1 MIEQVKQIVREAS
14 EIIKRAGDIAE
25 NTMAKEG
32 TANYVTKY
40 DLEVQKFLMKR
51 LSETFE
57 GCHFIG
63 EEAGCDENPVAR
75 GLTFIID
82 PIDGTT
88 NYFRRRRCSMISIGA
103 VENKLPVFG
112 GLYDPYLDEMY
123 LAERGKGAT
132 CNGERIRVSDTS
144 LDKALIGFGS
154 APYYEEL
161 FSLTGRTVSTL
172 LPKIADVRRTGSAC
186 RELCD
191 VARGISDGHFEWRL
205 QPWDY
210 CAGTLLIEEAGGR
223 CGDIRGGS
231 VVYDRPMAHMAA
243 NARIFDNLR
252 EVLQSADCENPDS
265 MV

>member
-1 MIEQVKQIVREAS
+1 MDALSSLLRAAGRMMLDYQSPKVFSKGHHADFVTEA
-14 EIIKRAGDIAE
+14 DIA
-25 NTMAKEG
+25 
-32 TANYVTKY
+32 
-40 DLEVQKFLMKR
+40 VQSYLVDGLQRAYPHAKFLA
-51 LSETFE
+51 
-57 GCHFIG
+57 
-63 EEAGCDENPVAR
+63 EEEDRHVLTDA
-75 GLTFIID
+75 LTFIID

-191 VARGISDGHFEWRL
+191 VARGISDGTSSGGFSR
-205 QPWDY
+205 
-210 CAGTLLIEEAGGR
+210 GTTARGR
-223 CGDIRGGS
+223 C
-231 VVYDRPMAHMAA
+231 
-243 NARIFDNLR
+243 
-252 EVLQSADCENPDS
+252 
-265 MV
+265 

>member
-1 MIEQVKQIVREAS
+1 MNELDSLLRTAGRMMLDYQSPKVFSKGHHADFVTEA
-14 EIIKRAGDIAE
+14 DIA
-25 NTMAKEG
+25 
-32 TANYVTKY
+32 
-40 DLEVQKFLMKR
+40 VQSYLVDALQRAYPRAKFLA
-51 LSETFE
+51 
-57 GCHFIG
+57 
-63 EEAGCDENPVAR
+63 EEEERHVLTDA
-75 GLTFIID
+75 LTFIID

-172 LPKIADVRRTGSAC
+172 LPKIADVRR
-186 RELCD
+186 
-191 VARGISDGHFEWRL
+191 
-205 QPWDY
+205 WDY

>member
-1 MIEQVKQIVREAS
+1 
-14 EIIKRAGDIAE
+14 
-25 NTMAKEG
+25 
-32 TANYVTKY
+32 
-40 DLEVQKFLMKR
+40 
-51 LSETFE
+51 
-57 GCHFIG
+57 
-63 EEAGCDENPVAR
+63 
-75 GLTFIID
+75 
-82 PIDGTT
+82 
-88 NYFRRRRCSMISIGA
+88 MISIGA
-103 VENKLPVFG
+103 VENNLPVFG
-112 GLYDPYLDEMY
+112 GLYDPYANEMY

>member
-1 MIEQVKQIVREAS
+1 MMLDYQSPKVFSKGHHADFVTEA
-14 EIIKRAGDIAE
+14 DIA
-25 NTMAKEG
+25 
-32 TANYVTKY
+32 
-40 DLEVQKFLMKR
+40 VQSYLVDALQRAYPHAKFLA
-51 LSETFE
+51 
-57 GCHFIG
+57 
-63 EEAGCDENPVAR
+63 EEEDRHVLTDA
-75 GLTFIID
+75 LTFIID

-103 VENKLPVFG
+103 VENKLPFFG
-112 GLYDPYLDEMY
+112 GLYEPLHGRNVP
-123 LAERGKGAT
+123 RGTRQGGAT

-210 CAGTLLIEEAGGR
+210 CAGGR
-223 CGDIRGGS
+223 C
-231 VVYDRPMAHMAA
+231 
-243 NARIFDNLR
+243 
-252 EVLQSADCENPDS
+252 
-265 MV
+265 